1 KNTNSGLNRLL
12 DTRSQHLGIVNFFVQ
27 DFLTP
32 GYTLMF
38 NLHVLNDSGDKH
50 FDTNGFLIRPAP
62 VGTLARTV
70 VDSVWLGWNG
80 GGFSYWVRQ
89 GLPLTGTGLE
99 LVGRNSLVPS
109 LRSSKIEGQPNFVN
123 PGLFLFNVGAD
134 VELTPKLKAILNVN
148 YLRFHHTAVL
158 ERLL

>member
-1 KNTNSGLNRLL
+1 MLANANS
-12 DTRSQHLGIVNFFVQ
+12 
-27 DFLTP
+27 
-32 GYTLMF
+32 
-38 NLHVLNDSGDKH
+38 
-50 FDTNGFLIRPAP
+50 A
-62 VGTLARTV
+62 
-70 VDSVWLGWNG
+70 G

-134 VELTPKLKAILNVN
+134 VELTPKLKAILNEK

-158 ERLL
+158 ERLLFQPNIREDIGIDYSLGLRWRPFLIAKEAITGGAGVLPAQGALPDVHT